1 MSKIESMKKYF
12 YSHIVET
19 SSISLALADLEMS
32 PEERLH
38 LLSLVESNIH
48 QAILDTILSE
58 LTAEDK
64 KNFLEHLSE
73 GDHER
78 IWKFLSERVEGIEE
92 KIKKTA
98 DDLKEEIHKDVEE
111 SKKIKPDDRT
121 AS

>member
-1 MSKIESMKKYF
+1 MKKYF

-78 IWKFLSERVEGIEE
+78 IWKFLSERVEGIKE
-92 KIKKTA
+92 K
-98 DDLKEEIHKDVEE
+98 IHKDVEE